1 MQMNEQ
7 MVYLHVGKEGVSLKY
22 YEEVL
27 CLVFNTLSFW
37 AIKMYKIMGYIY
49 NHDLSILN
57 K

>member
-1 MQMNEQ
+1 MNEQ